1 MEYLAFILLGL
12 GLLLVVS
19 GLLLQ
24 TNREKSDAPRVPDFS
39 NRPFT
44 PAPRAMTESYPHES
58 EERYHLPQS
67 LAQTHVPEPERK
79 APVNFPGMLHFE
91 TQNAAPPEQ
100 PAAETERTV
109 GVKISRENPKLFER
123 FSYLYLDSSGK
134 NTYIS
139 QGAGIDIRDVSGIRR
154 FGRGL
159 FSYDGFLF
167 RFTHA
172 TGEERFPLNSL
183 QFISFYPNCVALTPK
198 NNLPVALLFMEETDS
213 IRQILE
219 TFKVEHGAT

>member
-12 GLLLVVS
+12 GIFLVS
-19 GLLLQ
+19 AGFFLQ
-24 TNREKSDAPRVPDFS
+24 TNREKADANIPDFTGRAGNAPVRVES
-39 NRPFT
+39 SPLQEIRQLNTQPPSPMPYPLSFHEGHAGLRFENNAPVGTT
-44 PAPRAMTESYPHES
+44 PAINTDQA
-58 EERYHLPQS
+58 
-67 LAQTHVPEPERK
+67 
-79 APVNFPGMLHFE
+79 
-91 TQNAAPPEQ
+91 
-100 PAAETERTV
+100 V
-109 GVKISRENPKLFER
+109 GVKVSRENPKLFER

-134 NTYIS
+134 NTYIT
-139 QGAGIDIRDVSGIRR
+139 QGSGIDIRDVSGIRR

-219 TFKVEHGAT
+219 TFKVENGAT